1 MPWKGNR
8 FGDLWKAG
16 NLPNPFSGMPQERK
30 LPGMPGA
37 LHGPGFA
44 PLNGSSGS
52 PNSFRNPLCLAAA
65 VWIAF
70 SMSTKLSFVAA

>member
-1 MPWKGNR
+1 
-8 FGDLWKAG
+8 
-16 NLPNPFSGMPQERK
+16 MPQERK
-30 LPGMPGA
+30 LPGMLGA

-52 PNSFRNPLCLAAA
+52 PSSFRNPLCLAAA